1 MGQATLEDVYS
12 ALAEGMDRHG
22 PEKSEM
28 FIAKVA
34 LLLANE
40 IGSPQRCLDLISEAE
55 SNMDRMRMAAVPE
68 DT

>member
-1 MGQATLEDVYS
+1 MGQATLDDVYS
-12 ALAEGMDRHG
+12 ALAEGIDRHG

-40 IGSPQRCLDLISEAE
+40 IGAPQRCLDLISEAE
-55 SNMDRMRMAAVPE
+55 SNMDRMRMTPVQNG
-68 DT
+68 